1 MAVFAPYSHKAE
13 NYPETLMSV
22 TLVRQYTVFLPNVP
36 GALSKFVEL
45 FANEGIN
52 IIGIASEIRDDSGV
66 VRVAV
71 DTDRKVSHVLTG
83 AGFTTI
89 ETPMLSLVLPDKP
102 GQMLHLTK
110 LLGEHSINI
119 TTVYGTA
126 MGGSSS
132 RLLLNASDID
142 KALEILKE
150 ALEEK

>member
-1 MAVFAPYSHKAE
+1 
-13 NYPETLMSV
+13 MSV
-22 TLVRQYTVFLPNVP
+22 KLIRQYTVFLPNVP

-89 ETPMLSLVLPDKP
+89 ETPMISLELPDKP
-102 GQMLHLTK
+102 GFLLRLTK
-110 LLGEHSINI
+110 VLGDNNINI
-119 TTVYGTA
+119 TTVYGTSI
-126 MGGSSS
+126 GGADG
-132 RLLLNASDID
+132 RLLLNATEPER
-142 KALEILKE
+142 AVEILRREWGIK
-150 ALEEK
+150 

>member
-1 MAVFAPYSHKAE
+1 MPVK
-13 NYPETLMSV
+13 LI
-22 TLVRQYTVFLPNVP
+22 RQYTVFLPNVP

-71 DTDRKVSHVLTG
+71 EADRKVSHVLTG

-89 ETPMLSLVLPDKP
+89 ETSMISLELPDKP
-102 GQMLHLTK
+102 GQLLHLTK
-110 LLGEHSINI
+110 ALSDRGINI

-132 RLLLNASDID
+132 RLLLNASDPD
-142 KALEILKE
+142 RALEVLKAE
-150 ALEEK
+150 LGIK

>member
-1 MAVFAPYSHKAE
+1 
-13 NYPETLMSV
+13 MSV
-22 TLVRQYTVFLPNVP
+22 KLIRQYTVFLPNVP

-89 ETPMLSLVLPDKP
+89 ETPMISLELPDRP
-102 GQMLHLTK
+102 GQMLHLTRV
-110 LLGEHSINI
+110 LGENSINI

-126 MGGSSS
+126 MGGSNS

-142 KALEILKE
+142 KAYEILKTE
-150 ALEEK
+150 MDAK